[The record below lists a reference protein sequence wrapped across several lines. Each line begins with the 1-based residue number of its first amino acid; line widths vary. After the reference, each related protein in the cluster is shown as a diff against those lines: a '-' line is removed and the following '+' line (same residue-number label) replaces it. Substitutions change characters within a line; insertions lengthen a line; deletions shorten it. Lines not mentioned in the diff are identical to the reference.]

1 MKRKE
6 KKKEEG
12 AHDGHN
18 AEAPRAWQC
27 SDKSPGLGFFSASE
41 HFDYWEKYWDKVF
54 IDEMSASFSAPV
66 SEQGLSDN
74 VGNIVS

>member
-1 MKRKE
+1 MKKRE

-27 SDKSPGLGFFSASE
+27 SDKSPGLPFWSAADHCDYSE
-41 HFDYWEKYWDKVF
+41 TFWDRVF
-54 IDEMSASFSAPV
+54 ADEQAASQQPV

-74 VGNIVS
+74 VGNVIVS